1 MGDTIERLT
10 RLSTMVQVML
20 AIGLLLLASHAA
32 LWREVGG
39 KLSGAITAQ
48 SAQLVQINGK
58 IDAIARAV
66 VH

>member
-39 KLSGAITAQ
+39 KLSGAIAAASRSGNT
-48 SAQLVQINGK
+48 SAPIRS
-58 IDAIARAV
+58 AIRAT
-66 VH
+66 